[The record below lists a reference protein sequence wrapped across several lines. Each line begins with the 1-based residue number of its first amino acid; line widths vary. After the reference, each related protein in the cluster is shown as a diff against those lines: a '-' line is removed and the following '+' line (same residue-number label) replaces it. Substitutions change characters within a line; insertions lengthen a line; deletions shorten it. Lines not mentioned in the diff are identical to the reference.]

1 MRLRSE
7 KLFADIIYTRR
18 LQMRRIRGS
27 DLPLILAWSHKEDSS
42 GPYLTPERF
51 SRHGLEEQFADNAF
65 WNPHDKT
72 FLIEKR
78 DPALPIGTI
87 HYWIRPDQRDSAV
100 MSVKIADAQ
109 ERNHG
114 YGTEAQKYLIIQLFE
129 REAVQNVLMYTDID
143 NGPQQRCLGKLG
155 FSIHRTLTYDDRQV
169 KRFGHLF
176 RLTRKDYRTRPIYM
190 FHYE

>member
-1 MRLRSE
+1 
-7 KLFADIIYTRR
+7 
-18 LQMRRIRGS
+18 MRRIKGS
-27 DLPLILAWSHKEDSS
+27 DLSLILAWSHSEDAS

-51 SRHGLEEQFADNAF
+51 SLQSLEEQFTGNAF

-78 DPALPIGTI
+78 DPVLPIGMI
-87 HYWIRPDQRDSAV
+87 HYWIKPDERDAAV
-100 MSVKIADAQ
+100 MSVKIADMK

-114 YGTEAQKYLIIQLFE
+114 YGTEAQKYMIIQLFE
-129 REAVQNVLMYTDID
+129 HVGVQNVMMYTDID
-143 NGPQQRCLGKLG
+143 NGPQQCCLRKLG
-155 FSIHRTLTYDDRQV
+155 FSMHRTLTYDDRQL

-176 RLTRKDYRTRPIYM
+176 RLTHKDYREKAIYR